1 MLSKIKTCVLQGLN
15 GYLIDVET
23 DLSRGLPSFN
33 IVGLPDTSIKES
45 KERVRTA
52 IKNCGFEFPLKRI
65 TINLAPANLKKEGS
79 QLDLSIAIG
88 ILVASEDVKNSNL
101 DKTAF
106 IGELS
111 LDGKINKIDGALPI
125 AISLKEKNIEKIIV
139 PFENREECS
148 VIEGIDILA
157 VSNLYELV
165 TYLNEEIEILPYKS
179 SRDYSS
185 SPDEEE
191 MEDFMD
197 IKGQHAMKRAMEI
210 AAAGSHNIIIIGP
223 PGSGKTM
230 IAKRLPS
237 ILPDLTFEESIEITK
252 IYSVVGILPNNSL
265 INKRPFIL
273 SNI

>member
-210 AAAGSHNIIIIGP
+210 AAAGSHNI
-223 PGSGKTM
+223 M
-230 IAKRLPS
+230 IL
-237 ILPDLTFEESIEITK
+237 
-252 IYSVVGILPNNSL
+252 
-265 INKRPFIL
+265 
-273 SNI
+273 